1 MQKRV
6 SLVVQSSQELIRHA
20 IFDAGR
26 DRTWSKRPFA
36 RWGAA
41 GGLLACMLARLQ
53 SRGRIRRLAALA
65 ASLDEPQTQF
75 GHKLVKLL
83 ITYVAG
89 SRLPTGE
96 DSRDVEGTLPAARRG
111 DDIADEA
118 HFSTGR
124 GGGCGGQNFVEK
136 IFVCV
141 LCVLELG

>member
-1 MQKRV
+1 MRGV
-6 SLVVQSSQELIRHA
+6 IAPGPRDLSRGGGRPGASSLA
-20 IFDAGR
+20 C
-26 DRTWSKRPFA
+26 W
-36 RWGAA
+36 
-41 GGLLACMLARLQ
+41 LACMLARLQ
-53 SRGRIRRLAALA
+53 SRGRIRRLAALG
-65 ASLDEPQTQF
+65 ASLVTPQTQF

-96 DSRDVEGTLPAARRG
+96 DSRDVDGTLPAACRG

-124 GGGCGGQNFVEK
+124 DGGCGGQNFVEK